1 MKAKEY
7 LELIPEHLRDVK
19 DPDLADLT
27 PRQVVEEG
35 HVDFTAGQPGC
46 KMCANRL
53 RILAGVA

>member
-1 MKAKEY
+1 MKAREY
-7 LELIPEHLRDVK
+7 LDLIPEHLRDVK

-35 HVDFTAGQPGC
+35 HVDFSPGQPGC
-46 KMCANRL
+46 MQCADRL